1 MANVSAAKPKVGG
14 AVYVAPLNS
23 TLPTDATTALD
34 AAFVSLGYISE
45 DGLTNSNTA
54 STEDVKAWGG
64 DVVATLQTEKPDTFK
79 FKLIES
85 YNEDVLKAV
94 YGSSNVSGTLATGIT
109 VTANADEQV
118 AKEWAIE
125 MVLSGGINERIVIPN
140 GKVIEVADIVYADG
154 EVVGYELTVKAFPD
168 SSENTHYTYIKS

>member
-94 YGSSNVSGTLATGIT
+94 YGASNVSGTLATGIT
-109 VTANADEQV
+109 ITANADEQV

-140 GKVIEVADIVYADG
+140 GKVIEVADIVYSDG

>member
-109 VTANADEQV
+109 ITANADEQV

-140 GKVIEVADIVYADG
+140 GKVIEVADIVYSDG